1 MESLDDIVYPVHTWD
16 ASKLYQDI
24 YYIYLRSHGTLD
36 ADKIHDALW
45 KLFHIGE
52 WRKLGGRL
60 KYEHGK
66 LENHVPREFT
76 TKRRAFNFAQQLY
89 DYPIVDHSSAGA
101 LPCASDG
108 LSIKSLPTG
117 LKELGCGPGF
127 PETMADLLN
136 QDLPYMSFKIVAF
149 SDASILT
156 TSFPHTVFDAFGYM
170 ALINMLQKVLECH
183 EDQVIPIL
191 GARNDVLAEIASD
204 HKDHRQQ
211 EHITSNGTDTVPLHQ
226 PSANR
231 LPPLERRIIC
241 LPRTAIEQI
250 RDRELIRDDT
260 GRDDKDY
267 GLFRNDELCLAWAFQ
282 QIARSEPQPRPIAIA
297 NILNA
302 RFIFPRLLKAKGVY
316 AQNMVLLAPNLL
328 SAETAAGPLSS
339 TIDAQ
344 RNCLD
349 EHSRPQSAGNILNSW
364 ADTFQEKAS
373 ALLIGDGVPVLVNNM
388 DRLFS
393 KFQVDLSPAVIY
405 QDGNMSQSRLAGRP
419 DFIYVTRHNVTQVT
433 RSLYL
438 SSTIGG
444 GGDVYWLSGGLP
456 TRTWELMIE
465 DLEDL

>member
-1 MESLDDIVYPVHTWD
+1 
-16 ASKLYQDI
+16 
-24 YYIYLRSHGTLD
+24 
-36 ADKIHDALW
+36 
-45 KLFHIGE
+45 
-52 WRKLGGRL
+52 
-60 KYEHGK
+60 
-66 LENHVPREFT
+66 
-76 TKRRAFNFAQQLY
+76 
-89 DYPIVDHSSAGA
+89 
-101 LPCASDG
+101 
-108 LSIKSLPTG
+108 
-117 LKELGCGPGF
+117 
-127 PETMADLLN
+127 MADLLN